1 MSHLVSINAVL
12 SVRKSQGFWRNW
24 EQRSDIV
31 YCIAGTLCRPLEVCL
46 YADFPTYLQLPWFL
60 QIHLKPPQGAQLPE
74 FCLNSL
80 SGCLWSIETLK
91 TVSWGIGRVIHV
103 CFLSCKD
110 HLSCLVFTVLKTISY
125 ILCSVLSWLFR
136 QEGKSGP
143 CYSILARS
151 GSLGSALEHGVT
163 MLP

>member
-24 EQRSDIV
+24 EQRSDIL

-80 SGCLWSIETLK
+80 SGCLWSRDTQDSKLGHWKGYPCLFPVLQGSPFLLGVHCLENHFIYFVQCSFL
-91 TVSWGIGRVIHV
+91 VQAGR
-103 CFLSCKD
+103 
-110 HLSCLVFTVLKTISY
+110 
-125 ILCSVLSWLFR
+125 
-136 QEGKSGP
+136 
-143 CYSILARS
+143 
-151 GSLGSALEHGVT
+151 
-163 MLP
+163 